1 MKRLC
6 LIVAMCVLAARMF
19 AQEDVVVAQDTLNHW
34 LTYNIP
40 GQTVIDSLGIP
51 DLEGEFQYL
60 ESDGSYHNPWHYFSL
75 GLTLWMVSDTIGS
88 PSSVEYIKITD
99 DDSLTTTTFVTT
111 KGIRIGTP
119 KKQVLDLYEAFQ
131 VLDLNEAHWDKPYD
145 VRYIVPLDRLWIG
158 DPYEA
163 TIIEFY
169 KDKVFSI
176 EMGYFWE

>member
-1 MKRLC
+1 MMKRLSI
-6 LIVAMCVLAARMF
+6 LVMMCFLLASGF
-19 AQEDVVVAQDTLNHW
+19 AQEGVVAQDTLNHW

-60 ESDGSYHNPWHYFSL
+60 ESDGNYHQNWDYFSL

-99 DDSLTTTTFVTT
+99 DDSSITTTFVTT

-131 VLDLNEAHWDKPYD
+131 VLDLNEDWDKPYD
-145 VRYIVPLDRLWIG
+145 VRYIVPLDLLWIG

-176 EMGYFWE
+176 EMGYFSE

>member
-19 AQEDVVVAQDTLNHW
+19 AQKEVLVQDTLNHW

-51 DLEGEFQYL
+51 DLEGEFLYW
-60 ESDGSYHNPWHYFSL
+60 ESDGNYHNSWHYFSL
-75 GLTLWMVSDTIGS
+75 GLTLWMVSDSIGS
-88 PSSVEYIKITD
+88 PSEVEYIKITD

-119 KKQVLDLYEAFQ
+119 KKQVLDLYDAHIDKTYE
-131 VLDLNEAHWDKPYD
+131 VLHKDPNL
-145 VRYIVPLDRLWIG
+145 LLIG
-158 DPYEA
+158 NLYEG
-163 TIIEFY
+163 TIFHFTD
-169 KDKVFSI
+169 DKVTII
-176 EMGYFWE
+176 EMGYLSE

>member
-1 MKRLC
+1 MKRFS
-6 LIVAMCVLAARMF
+6 LIVAMCVMGTRMF

-60 ESDGSYHNPWHYFSL
+60 ESDGNYHQNWDYFSL
-75 GLTLWMVSDTIGS
+75 ELTLWMVSDTIGS

-99 DDSLTTTTFVTT
+99 DDSSITTTFVTT

-119 KKQVLDLYEAFQ
+119 KNQVLDLYEAFQ
-131 VLDLNEAHWDKPYD
+131 VLDLDDAHWDKPYD

-169 KDKVFSI
+169 KDKVLSI
-176 EMGYFWE
+176 EMGYFGE